1 MLKLKKC
8 VNMQLRNCFIY
19 LENDGTLK
27 FAPDCHKKSKN
38 V

>member
-1 MLKLKKC
+1 
-8 VNMQLRNCFIY
+8 MQLRNCFIY
-19 LENDGTLK
+19 LENEGTLK